1 MASPEPRREPER
13 EWNDETQ
20 PEQGG
25 VFIRYATINDID
37 EIKSRLDRQDGKID
51 VLADDV
57 TEIKIS
63 LGGLE
68 SGQARLED
76 RQSNMESGLAGLE
89 ARQSGLEARQANLES
104 GQVGLEA
111 GLTSLESRM
120 ERLEDELKRLSDKLD
135 KLNAYAFR
143 ILIAVIVGLILLLAR
158 DFFF

>member
-51 VLADDV
+51 VLVVEVAEV
-57 TEIKIS
+57 KT
-63 LGGLE
+63 
-68 SGQARLED
+68 
-76 RQSNMESGLAGLE
+76 
-89 ARQSGLEARQANLES
+89 
-104 GQVGLEA
+104 GQVGLDARLGGIEA
-111 GLTSLESRM
+111 RQDGMEARM
-120 ERLEDELKRLSDKLD
+120 GRLEDKVDRLEDKLDRLSDKLD

-143 ILIAVIVGLILLLAR
+143 ILIAIIVGLILLLAR
-158 DFFF
+158 EFFF

>member
-51 VLADDV
+51 VLAADV
-57 TEIKIS
+57 TEIKI
-63 LGGLE
+63 
-68 SGQARLED
+68 R
-76 RQSNMESGLAGLE
+76 LAGLE
-89 ARQSGLEARQANLES
+89 ARQDGMEARHD
-104 GQVGLEA
+104 GMEA
-111 GLTSLESRM
+111 RM
-120 ERLEDELKRLSDKLD
+120 GRMEDELKRLADKLDRLSDKLD
-135 KLNAYAFR
+135 KLSSYAFR
-143 ILIAVIVGLILLLAR
+143 ILIAIIVGLILLLAR

>member
-1 MASPEPRREPER
+1 MAYPEPRREPER

-51 VLADDV
+51 VLVVEVAEVKTGQSSLEFRLVGLDAR
-57 TEIKIS
+57 
-63 LGGLE
+63 LGGIE
-68 SGQARLED
+68 ARQDGMEARMGRLED
-76 RQSNMESGLAGLE
+76 K
-89 ARQSGLEARQANLES
+89 
-104 GQVGLEA
+104 VD
-111 GLTSLESRM
+111 
-120 ERLEDELKRLSDKLD
+120 RLEDKLDRLSDKLD

-143 ILIAVIVGLILLLAR
+143 ILIAIIVGLILLLAR

>member
-63 LGGLE
+63 LGGLK
-68 SGQARLED
+68 
-76 RQSNMESGLAGLE
+76 AG
-89 ARQSGLEARQANLES
+89 QSGLEARQANLES
-104 GQVGLEA
+104 GQAGLESRQSGLEARQSGLEA
-111 GLTSLESRM
+111 GLTGLESRM
-120 ERLEDELKRLSDKLD
+120 GRLEDEVIRLADNLNRLSDKLD
-135 KLNAYAFR
+135 KLNSHAFR

>member
-1 MASPEPRREPER
+1 MASPEPRCEPER

-51 VLADDV
+51 VLAV
-57 TEIKIS
+57 EVAEVKT
-63 LGGLE
+63 G
-68 SGQARLED
+68 
-76 RQSNMESGLAGLE
+76 
-89 ARQSGLEARQANLES
+89 QSGLEFRLVGLDARLGGIEARQD
-104 GQVGLEA
+104 GMEA
-111 GLTSLESRM
+111 RM
-120 ERLEDELKRLSDKLD
+120 GRLEDEVKRLADNLDRLSDKLD
-135 KLNAYAFR
+135 KLNSYAFR

>member
-13 EWNDETQ
+13 KWNDETQ

-37 EIKSRLDRQDGKID
+37 EIKSQLDRQDGKID
-51 VLADDV
+51 VLVVEVAEV
-57 TEIKIS
+57 KT
-63 LGGLE
+63 
-68 SGQARLED
+68 
-76 RQSNMESGLAGLE
+76 
-89 ARQSGLEARQANLES
+89 
-104 GQVGLEA
+104 GQVGLDARLGGIEA
-111 GLTSLESRM
+111 RQDGMEARM
-120 ERLEDELKRLSDKLD
+120 GRLEDKVDRLEDKLDRLSDKLD

>member
-37 EIKSRLDRQDGKID
+37 EIKSRLDRQEDKLD
-51 VLADDV
+51 VLVVEVAEV
-57 TEIKIS
+57 KT
-63 LGGLE
+63 G
-68 SGQARLED
+68 
-76 RQSNMESGLAGLE
+76 
-89 ARQSGLEARQANLES
+89 QSGLEFRLVGLDARLGGIEARQDGME
-104 GQVGLEA
+104 
-111 GLTSLESRM
+111 TRM
-120 ERLEDELKRLSDKLD
+120 GRLEDKVDRLEDKLDRLSDKLD

-158 DFFF
+158 EFFF

>member
-51 VLADDV
+51 VLAADV
-57 TEIKIS
+57 TEIKI
-63 LGGLE
+63 
-68 SGQARLED
+68 R
-76 RQSNMESGLAGLE
+76 LAGLE
-89 ARQSGLEARQANLES
+89 ARQDG
-104 GQVGLEA
+104 
-111 GLTSLESRM
+111 LESRQDGM
-120 ERLEDELKRLSDKLD
+120 EARMGRMEDELKRLSDKLD
-135 KLNAYAFR
+135 RLSDKLDKLSSYAFR
-143 ILIAVIVGLILLLAR
+143 ILIAIIVGLILLLAR

>member
-51 VLADDV
+51 VLAADV
-57 TEIKIS
+57 NEVKTGQAGLEFRLVGLDAR
-63 LGGLE
+63 LGGIE
-68 SGQARLED
+68 ARQDGTEARMGRLED
-76 RQSNMESGLAGLE
+76 K
-89 ARQSGLEARQANLES
+89 
-104 GQVGLEA
+104 VD
-111 GLTSLESRM
+111 
-120 ERLEDELKRLSDKLD
+120 RLEDKLDRLSDKLD

-143 ILIAVIVGLILLLAR
+143 ILIAIIVGLILLLAR
-158 DFFF
+158 EFFF